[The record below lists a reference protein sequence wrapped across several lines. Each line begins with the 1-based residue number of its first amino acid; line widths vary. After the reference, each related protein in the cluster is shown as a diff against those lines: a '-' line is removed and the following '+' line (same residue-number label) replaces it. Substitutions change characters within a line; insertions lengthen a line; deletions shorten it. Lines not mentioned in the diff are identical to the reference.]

1 MDLRHATLCLS
12 QDTNQKSIRSYSKT
26 DGTKMQAMSKVLSNI
41 ITTNTGNGKFKHVQ
55 DEIVTLYW
63 RSRNDYDM
71 KNCNESNY
79 SFAWIFKFHHST

>member
-41 ITTNTGNGKFKHVQ
+41 ITTNAGNGKFKHVHCKTKLLHFI
-55 DEIVTLYW
+55 EGLAMTMI
-63 RSRNDYDM
+63 
-71 KNCNESNY
+71 
-79 SFAWIFKFHHST
+79 

>member
-41 ITTNTGNGKFKHVQ
+41 ITTNTGNGKFKHVHCKTKLLHFI
-55 DEIVTLYW
+55 EGLAMTMI
-63 RSRNDYDM
+63 
-71 KNCNESNY
+71 
-79 SFAWIFKFHHST
+79 